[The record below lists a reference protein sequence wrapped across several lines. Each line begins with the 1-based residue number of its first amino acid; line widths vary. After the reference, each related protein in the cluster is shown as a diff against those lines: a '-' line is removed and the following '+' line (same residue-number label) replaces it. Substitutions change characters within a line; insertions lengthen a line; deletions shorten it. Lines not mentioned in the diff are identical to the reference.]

1 MKDRIGILRG
11 LLEKAVEKC
20 CEKEVGCVYS
30 SGIDSA
36 IITFL
41 ASKYCK
47 VNAYTVGA
55 KGSED
60 IKCSMRSREDAD
72 FRIDLVEIDESIV
85 EEILPDLVKIVGI
98 PDPLKVSVGVPL
110 YFAARE
116 AKKDGLSVVLSG
128 QGGDELFGGYNR
140 YLAHAVKGDH
150 ANLRAAMQKDVDT
163 AYIDNLDRDIAI
175 FRAFGIDLRF
185 PYMDEAFGKYAS
197 SLPSELKI
205 YELGEGMEAEFACV
219 DVVDKKRFI
228 RKYLLR
234 HLAADVGVPRYIL
247 DRKKKAAQY
256 GSEAEKLIDRIAR
269 KNGYKKKAEEAK
281 RKDYMRMY
289 LESLI

>member
-1 MKDRIGILRG
+1 MKDCISILRD
-11 LLEKAVEKC
+11 LLEKSVIKC
-20 CEKEVGCVYS
+20 CEKEVACVYS

-36 IITFL
+36 VITFL

-60 IKCSMRSREDAD
+60 IKFSAKSREDAS
-72 FRIDLVEIDESIV
+72 FKINLIEIDELIV
-85 EEILPDLVKIVGI
+85 EKILPDLVRIVGV

-116 AKKDGLSVVLSG
+116 AKKDGQSVMLSG

-140 YLAHAVKGDH
+140 YLAHAANGDYER
-150 ANLRAAMQKDVDT
+150 LKVAMQKDVDT
-163 AYIDNLDRDIAI
+163 AYVDNLDRDIAI
-175 FRAFGIDLRF
+175 CKEFGLDLRF
-185 PYMDEAFGKYAS
+185 PYMDAEFGKYAAT
-197 SLPSELKI
+197 LPADCKVFELK
-205 YELGEGMEAEFACV
+205 EDAVEEFACV
-219 DVVDKKRFI
+219 DEVDKKRFI
-228 RKYLLR
+228 RKYMLR
-234 HLAADVGVPRYIL
+234 LLAADIGLPQYIL

-269 KNGYKKKAEEAK
+269 KNEYKKKATEAG

-289 LESLI
+289 LESLV

>member
-1 MKDRIGILRG
+1 MKGQISTLRD

-36 IITFL
+36 LITFL
-41 ASKYCK
+41 ASKYSK
-47 VNAYTVGA
+47 VNAYTVGS
-55 KGSED
+55 KESED
-60 IKCSMRSREDAD
+60 IKCSTRSREDAH
-72 FRIDLVEIDESIV
+72 FKITLIEIDETGV
-85 EEILPDLVKIVGI
+85 EEILPELVKIVGV

-110 YFAARE
+110 YFAAQE
-116 AKKDGLSVVLSG
+116 AEKDGLSVVLSG

-140 YLAHAVKGDH
+140 YLSHAAKGDH
-150 ANLRAAMQKDVDT
+150 VSLRAAMQKDVDS
-163 AYIDNLDRDIAI
+163 AYVDNLDRDKAI

-197 SLPSELKI
+197 SLPSELKV
-205 YELGEGMEAEFACV
+205 YELEEGMKEEFSCV

-234 HLAADVGVPRYIL
+234 HLAADAGIPRYIL

-269 KNGYKKKAEEAK
+269 KNEYKKKAAESR
-281 RKDYMRMY
+281 RKDYVRMY
-289 LESLI
+289 LESLV

>member
-1 MKDRIGILRG
+1 MKDRIATLRR
-11 LLEKAVEKC
+11 LLEDSVKRSCA
-20 CEKEVGCVYS
+20 KEVGAVYS

-36 IITFL
+36 IVTFF
-41 ASKYCK
+41 ASRYCD
-47 VNAYTVGA
+47 VTAYTVGA

-60 IKCSMRSREDAD
+60 VRFSRKSQQDAD
-72 FRIDLVEIDESIV
+72 FKIRIIEIDESDV
-85 EEILPDLVKIVGI
+85 EKILPDLVKIVGV
-98 PDPLKVSVGVPL
+98 PDSLKVSVGVPL

-116 AKKDGLSVVLSG
+116 AKKDRLSVMLSG

-140 YLAHAVKGDH
+140 YLAHAAKGDH
-150 ANLRAAMQKDVDT
+150 ASLRAAMQKDVDT
-163 AYIDNLDRDIAI
+163 AYIDNLDRDMAI

-197 SLPSELKI
+197 SLPSKLKI
-205 YELGEGMEAEFACV
+205 YELVEGMEEEFACV

-234 HLAADVGVPRYIL
+234 HLAADIGVPGYIL

-289 LESLI
+289 LESLV

>member
-1 MKDRIGILRG
+1 MKDRIGILRA

-36 IITFL
+36 LITFI

-47 VNAYTVGA
+47 VNAYTVGT
-55 KGSED
+55 KESED
-60 IKCSMRSREDAD
+60 IKYSTRSREDAD
-72 FRIDLVEIDESIV
+72 YKISLVEIDESSV
-85 EEILPDLVKIVGI
+85 EEILPELVKIVGV

-140 YLAHAVKGDH
+140 YLAHAAKGDH
-150 ANLRAAMQKDVDT
+150 ASLKAAMQKDVET
-163 AYIDNLDRDIAI
+163 AYIDNLDRDKAI
-175 FRAFGIDLRF
+175 FKAFGIDLRF

-205 YELGEGMEAEFACV
+205 YELEEGMKEEFSCV
-219 DVVDKKRFI
+219 DAVDKKRFI

-256 GSEAEKLIDRIAR
+256 GSEAEKLVERIAR
-269 KNGYKKKAEEAK
+269 KNEYKNKAAQAG
-281 RKDYMRMY
+281 RKDYVRMY
-289 LESLI
+289 LESLA

>member
-1 MKDRIGILRG
+1 MKDRLMILRD
-11 LLEKAVEKC
+11 LLEKSVKKC
-20 CEKEVGCVYS
+20 CEKEVASVYS

-36 IITFL
+36 LITFL
-41 ASKYCK
+41 ASKYCR

-60 IKCSMRSREDAD
+60 IKWSARSREDAD
-72 FRIDLVEIDESIV
+72 FKITLIEIDEASV
-85 EEILPDLVKIVGI
+85 EEILPNLVRIVGV

-116 AKKDGLSVVLSG
+116 AKKDGLSVMLSG

-140 YLAHAVKGDH
+140 YLEHAANGDY
-150 ANLRAAMQKDVDT
+150 ARLKTAMQKDVDT
-163 AYIDNLDRDIAI
+163 AYADNLDRDIAI
-175 FRAFGIDLRF
+175 CKEFGLELRF
-185 PYMDEAFGKYAS
+185 PYMDADFGKYAAAI
-197 SLPSELKI
+197 PADWKVFELKENAVEE
-205 YELGEGMEAEFACV
+205 YACV
-219 DVVDKKRFI
+219 DEVDKKRFI

-234 HLAADVGVPRYIL
+234 RLAADAGLPQYIL

-269 KNGYKKKAEEAK
+269 KNDYKKKAADAG

-289 LESLI
+289 LESLV

>member
-1 MKDRIGILRG
+1 MKDRISILRD
-11 LLEKAVEKC
+11 LLEKSVKKC
-20 CEKEVGCVYS
+20 CEKEIASVYS

-36 IITFL
+36 VITFL

-60 IKCSMRSREDAD
+60 IKFSLKSREDAS
-72 FRIDLVEIDESIV
+72 FKINLIEIDESIV
-85 EEILPDLVKIVGI
+85 EEILPDLVKIVGV

-116 AKKDGLSVVLSG
+116 AKKDGLSVMLSG

-140 YLAHAVKGDH
+140 YLAHAANGDYER
-150 ANLRAAMQKDVDT
+150 LKAAMQKDVDT
-163 AYIDNLDRDIAI
+163 AYADNLDRDIAI
-175 FRAFGIDLRF
+175 CKEFGPDLRF
-185 PYMDEAFGKYAS
+185 PYMDADFGKYAATI
-197 SLPSELKI
+197 PADCKVFELK
-205 YELGEGMEAEFACV
+205 ENAVEEFACV
-219 DVVDKKRFI
+219 DEVDKKRFI
-228 RKYLLR
+228 RKYMLR
-234 HLAADVGVPRYIL
+234 LLAADIGLPQYIL

-269 KNGYKKKAEEAK
+269 KNDYKKKAADTG

-289 LESLI
+289 LESLV

>member
-1 MKDRIGILRG
+1 MKDRLMILRD
-11 LLEKAVEKC
+11 LLEKSVKNS
-20 CEKEVGCVYS
+20 CEKEVASVYS

-36 IITFL
+36 VITFL
-41 ASKYCK
+41 AAKYCS
-47 VNAYTVGA
+47 VAAYTVGA

-60 IKCSMRSREDAD
+60 IKCSERSRDDAN
-72 FRIDLVEIDESIV
+72 FKINLIEIDEAIV
-85 EEILPDLVKIVGI
+85 EEILPDLVKIVGV

-110 YFAARE
+110 YFASRE
-116 AKKDGLSVVLSG
+116 AKKDGLSVMLSG

-140 YLAHAVKGDH
+140 YLAHAGNGDYESLK
-150 ANLRAAMQKDVDT
+150 NAMQKDVET

-175 FRAFGIDLRF
+175 CKEFGLDLRF
-185 PYMDEAFGKYAS
+185 PFMDADFGKYAAGI
-197 SLPSELKI
+197 PAECKVFELK
-205 YELGEGMEAEFACV
+205 ENAVEEFACV
-219 DVVDKKRFI
+219 DEVDKKRFI

-234 HLAADVGVPRYIL
+234 HLAADIGLPQYIL

-269 KNGYKKKAEEAK
+269 KNDYKKKAADAG

>member
-1 MKDRIGILRG
+1 MKDRISILRD
-11 LLEKAVEKC
+11 LLEKSVKKC
-20 CEKEVGCVYS
+20 CEKEVASVYS

-36 IITFL
+36 VITFL
-41 ASKYCK
+41 AAKYCK
-47 VNAYTVGA
+47 VEAYTVGA

-60 IKCSMRSREDAD
+60 IKFSERSKADAS
-72 FRIDLVEIDESIV
+72 FKINLIEIDEAMV
-85 EEILPDLVKIVGI
+85 EEILPDLVKIVGV

-116 AKKDGLSVVLSG
+116 AKKDGLSVMLSG

-140 YLAHAVKGDH
+140 YLAHAGNADYERLK
-150 ANLRAAMQKDVDT
+150 NAMQKDVDT

-175 FRAFGIDLRF
+175 CKSFGLDLRF
-185 PYMDEAFGKYAS
+185 PYMDADFGKYAAS
-197 SLPSELKI
+197 IPADCKVFEIK
-205 YELGEGMEAEFACV
+205 ENAVEEFACV
-219 DVVDKKRFI
+219 DEVDKKRFI

-234 HLAADVGVPRYIL
+234 LLAADLGLPQYIL

-269 KNGYKKKAEEAK
+269 KNEYKKKATDAG

-289 LESLI
+289 LESLV